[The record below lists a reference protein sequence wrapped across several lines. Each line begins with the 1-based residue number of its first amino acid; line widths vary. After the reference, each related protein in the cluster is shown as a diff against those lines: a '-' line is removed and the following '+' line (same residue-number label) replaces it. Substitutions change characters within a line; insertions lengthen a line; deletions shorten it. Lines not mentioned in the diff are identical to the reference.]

1 MGCSNSSI
9 NVKTLYEN
17 KSFSEY
23 KNVKTIERLEPEL
36 SEDYGVVFFMELNYN
51 KFLIATQN

>member
-1 MGCSNSSI
+1 
-9 NVKTLYEN
+9 
-17 KSFSEY
+17 
-23 KNVKTIERLEPEL
+23 VKTIERLEPEL